1 MTPREKAEMLR
12 KQERV
17 TEAFRTM
24 GDGSFEEMMERVDQ
38 MVSEAQDKEFGLDMP
53 IDETAWSGQAG
64 E

>member
-1 MTPREKAEMLR
+1 MLR
-12 KQERV
+12 KQARV

-38 MVSEAQDKEFGLDMP
+38 MASRAQGEEMGLDID

-64 E
+64 